1 MKPTLDAVSKTM
13 AVPMDDNQRKMER
26 GEAALLFR
34 NSGHME
40 VIVSQSDKDDV
51 PGRIP
56 PRVFAIVLSDII
68 SREDGVWPQLWDMA
82 FKATSARLM
91 KEKMDAAG
99 VSSN

>member
-13 AVPMDDNQRKMER
+13 AVLMDDNQRKMER
-26 GEAALLFR
+26 GEAALIFR

-40 VIVSQSDKDDV
+40 LIVSASEDDDV
-51 PGRIP
+51 EGKIP
-56 PRVFAIVLSDII
+56 PRVFAIVLGDII
-68 SREDGVWPQLWDMA
+68 SQETGVWPQLWDMA
-82 FKATSARLM
+82 FKATTARLM